1 MLTEFNMKKYIF
13 EEIMKLMQTTN
24 PRKKANIR
32 RLLAG
37 VLAAMLM
44 LSPMVAYADTDK
56 PAIKTSNY
64 VIRDMSDARNALET
78 LARKAP
84 INACIYLKESY
95 TIREE
100 ADPYSASVATL
111 ASGQSVNITSV
122 GADEGRNIWYKVTV
136 GTAMGT
142 FTGYAEREF
151 VACADARFVEW
162 ADKYITTTG
171 REEVA
176 STTNC
181 EDIEM
186 FPEEY
191 KDKLY
196 ALKKTHPEWIFVKT
210 ATNLDWSKSVSAEG
224 KGDISLIYT
233 KGSPTSYIEASY
245 GDNVWSY
252 ASDGIIAYYMDPR
265 NFLTEE
271 QVFQFEQ
278 LSYNSEYHSES
289 SVQQIL
295 NGTFMEGNVEGTS
308 TRYAT
313 AFMNYGARYKV
324 SPIMQAARV
333 YSEQGKNGST
343 LISGTYPGYENLYNY
358 YNVKASGATQKE
370 CIINGLTYAREK
382 GWNTRLKALE
392 GGASFLSSNYISK
405 GQDTYYFQKFNVSST
420 YYAPYTHQY
429 MQDISAARKNATSSY
444 KSYSNSGLTK
454 GTAFVFRIPVYNN
467 MPSGTCNKPD
477 AKDTLSL
484 DITTVENLPV
494 DGSAVIRTLI
504 NGGANLNYD
513 VSFTSDNTSVA
524 EVSEQGVIT
533 GRKPGKAT
541 ITVSADSINSATCS
555 VNVIKADISVD
566 DAALEPIDITHD
578 PNRTLRDIELPD
590 GYSFANPDTV
600 PTVTNEGYT
609 VNYAPDESKY
619 NSISMNVTI
628 NVAKATISADELSL
642 PDDLECNVSTEL
654 SSIPLPENYSWVD
667 GGSTVSSRAG
677 VYTYKANYCPDYDNY
692 EVLKD
697 IEISVKV
704 NCVEHNFSDWSISGN
719 VKTRHCLNCDV
730 TESLDI
736 VDEVDDDD
744 CLTNGHNMVDGVCA
758 NCGYKEPTVDEH
770 IHSYTESG
778 DTATCEE
785 DGVKTFTCS
794 CGDSYTEPSKAKGHS
809 YLKGV
814 CENCGASIEVTPA
827 ITAIPST
834 IPEKSPS
841 PSVAPTNKPAA
852 TEAVT
857 PAVTKTPSP
866 TVTPTPTSEPTKAP
880 TPTPS
885 KSVVPEITKLVTPTP
900 TSVPTS
906 EPTKVPSP
914 TPSKVVVPE
923 ITKLVTPTPTSAPT
937 AAPTKAPTPTSEPTK
952 APTPTVTKTPTPTTT
967 PTTAPTN
974 APTTAG
980 GNDNNNNAT
989 GNTNTTS
996 EGSTGTIALPTIVP
1010 LPSAANGN
1018 QAIGGAGGAGNTA
1031 GGAATG
1037 NNTTAETANG
1047 AGNTA
1052 NTNPTDADLTE
1063 PDDYGIDPV
1072 TGLPIGEDG
1081 SASGNDGSEAGSSH
1095 DTVKPVIEL
1104 ENNTVI
1110 TGETLKNMGI
1120 SGEVELKLD
1129 NGVTWDIDL
1138 TGADMEALSI
1148 DLQVDLGNAAV
1159 PEEVIDKLDCDEY
1172 MLMSLSHDGEFGFRV
1187 KLAVPIP
1194 ESEQGRYA
1202 NLYYY
1207 NPVTKK
1213 TELVDSVLVTDQTA
1227 TFSMSHA
1234 SDYVITFTDR
1244 QQVVGNGMNVMMIIL
1259 IVLIVV
1265 VGLGVLGF
1273 LLWKLRAIPIENDYF
1288 DEEDNSLT

>member
-13 EEIMKLMQTTN
+13 EEIMKIMLTTN
-24 PRKKANIR
+24 PRKKVNIR
-32 RLLAG
+32 RLVAG
-37 VLAAMLM
+37 ALAAMLM
-44 LSPMVAYADTDK
+44 LSPMMAYADTDK

-64 VIRDMSDARNALET
+64 VISDMSNARNALET

-84 INACIYLKESY
+84 INACIYLKENY

-136 GTAMGT
+136 GTAVGT
-142 FTGYAEREF
+142 YTGYAEREF

-196 ALKKTHPEWIFVKT
+196 ALKKAHPEWIFVKT

-271 QVFQFEQ
+271 QIFQFEQ

-392 GGASFLSSNYISK
+392 GGASFLSNNYISK

-429 MQDISAARKNATSSY
+429 MQDITAARKNATSSY

-454 GTAFVFRIPVYNN
+454 GTSFVFRIPVYNN

-477 AKDTLSL
+477 VRDSLSL

-504 NGGANLNYD
+504 NGGSNLNYD
-513 VSFTSDNTSVA
+513 VSFRSDNTSVA
-524 EVSEQGVIT
+524 EVSEQGMIT
-533 GRKPGKAT
+533 GKKPGKAT
-541 ITVSADSINSATCS
+541 ITVSADGINSATCA

-566 DAALEPIDITHD
+566 DAALEPIDITYD
-578 PNRTLRDIELPD
+578 PNRTLKDIELPD

-628 NVAKATISADELSL
+628 NVAKATVSADDLTIPS
-642 PDDLECNVSTEL
+642 DLECNVSTEL

-667 GGSTVSSRAG
+667 GGSIVSSRAG

-719 VKTRHCLNCDV
+719 VKTRHCLNCDASE
-730 TESLDI
+730 TLDI

-744 CLTNGHNMVDGVCA
+744 CLTNGHDMVDGVCSR
-758 NCGYKEPTVDEH
+758 CGYKEPTVDEH

-785 DGVKTFTCS
+785 DGQKTFTCS
-794 CGDSYTEPSKAKGHS
+794 CGDSYNEPSKAKGHS
-809 YLKGV
+809 YLNGV
-814 CENCGASIEVTPA
+814 CENCGASIKVTPA

-834 IPEKSPS
+834 IPEKTPS

-857 PAVTKTPSP
+857 PNVTKTPSP
-866 TVTPTPTSEPTKAP
+866 TVTKTPSPTVTKTPSPTVTKTPTPTSAPTKAP
-880 TPTPS
+880 TPTPTPS
-885 KSVVPEITKLVTPTP
+885 KAAVPEITKLVTPTP
-900 TSVPTS
+900 TPVVTKAPSPTS
-906 EPTKVPSP
+906 APTSAPTKV
-914 TPSKVVVPE
+914 
-923 ITKLVTPTPTSAPT
+923 PTPTSAPT
-937 AAPTKAPTPTSEPTK
+937 
-952 APTPTVTKTPTPTTT
+952 
-967 PTTAPTN
+967 
-974 APTTAG
+974 TAG
-980 GNDNNNNAT
+980 ENDNNNNT
-989 GNTNTTS
+989 GNTTS
-996 EGSTGTIALPTIVP
+996 AGGSTGTIALPTIVP
-1010 LPSAANGN
+1010 LPSTDNGN
-1018 QAIGGAGGAGNTA
+1018 QAIGAIGITGNT
-1031 GGAATG
+1031 
-1037 NNTTAETANG
+1037 
-1047 AGNTA
+1047 
-1052 NTNPTDADLTE
+1052 
-1063 PDDYGIDPV
+1063 IDV
-1072 TGLPIGEDG
+1072 TGSETEIQTDEYESTGEKNG
-1081 SASGNDGSEAGSSH
+1081 STGENNSSTGENDGGEAGSSNV
-1095 DTVKPVIEL
+1095 TVKPVIEL
-1104 ENNTVI
+1104 EDNTVI
-1110 TGETLKNMGI
+1110 TGETLTNMGI
-1120 SGEVELKLD
+1120 AGEVELKLD

-1138 TGADMEALSI
+1138 TGTDMAALSI
-1148 DLQVDLGNAAV
+1148 DLQVDIGSAEI
-1159 PEEVIDKLDCDEY
+1159 PEEVIGKLNCDEY
-1172 MLMSLSHDGEFGFRV
+1172 TLMSLSHDGEFGFKV
-1187 KLAVPIP
+1187 KLSVPVP

-1207 NPVTKK
+1207 NPVTRK
-1213 TELVDSVLVTDQTA
+1213 TELVDSVLVADSMA

-1234 SDYVITFTDR
+1234 SDYVITFTDK
-1244 QQVVGNGMNVMMIIL
+1244 QQVVGNGLNVMMIIL
-1259 IVLIVV
+1259 IILIVV

-1273 LLWKLRAIPIENDYF
+1273 LLWKLRAIPIDNDYF

>member
-13 EEIMKLMQTTN
+13 EEIMKLMLTTN
-24 PRKKANIR
+24 PRKKVNIR
-32 RLLAG
+32 RLVAG
-37 VLAAMLM
+37 ALAAMLM
-44 LSPMVAYADTDK
+44 LSPMMAYADTDK

-64 VIRDMSDARNALET
+64 VISDMSDARNALET

-111 ASGQSVNITSV
+111 ASGQPVNITSV
-122 GADEGRNIWYKVTV
+122 DADEGRNIWYKVTV
-136 GTAMGT
+136 GTAVGT
-142 FTGYAEREF
+142 YTGYAEREF

-196 ALKKTHPEWIFVKT
+196 ALKKAHPEWIFVKT

-271 QVFQFEQ
+271 QIFQFEQ

-333 YSEQGKNGST
+333 YSEQGRNGST

-420 YYAPYTHQY
+420 YYAHYTHQY
-429 MQDISAARKNATSSY
+429 MQDITAARKNATSNY
-444 KSYSNSGLTK
+444 KSYSNSGLIK
-454 GTAFVFRIPVYNN
+454 GTPFVFRIPVYNN

-477 AKDTLSL
+477 VRDSLSL

-504 NGGANLNYD
+504 NGGSNLNYD
-513 VSFTSDNTSVA
+513 VSFRSDNTSVA

-533 GRKPGKAT
+533 GMKPGKAT
-541 ITVSADSINSATCS
+541 ITVSADGINSATCA

-566 DAALEPIDITHD
+566 DAALEPIDITYD
-578 PNRTLRDIELPD
+578 PNRTLKDIELPD

-628 NVAKATISADELSL
+628 NVAKATVSADDLTIPS
-642 PDDLECNVSTEL
+642 DLECNVSTEL

-667 GGSTVSSRAG
+667 GGSIVSSRAG

-719 VKTRHCLNCDV
+719 VKTRHCLNCDASE
-730 TESLDI
+730 TLDI

-744 CLTNGHNMVDGVCA
+744 CLTNGHDMVDGVCSR
-758 NCGYKEPTVDEH
+758 CGYKEPTVDEH

-785 DGVKTFTCS
+785 DGQKTFTCS
-794 CGDSYTEPSKAKGHS
+794 CGDSYNEPSKAKGHS
-809 YLKGV
+809 YLNGV
-814 CENCGASIEVTPA
+814 CENCGASIKVTPA

-834 IPEKSPS
+834 IPEKTPS

-857 PAVTKTPSP
+857 PNVTKTPSP
-866 TVTPTPTSEPTKAP
+866 TVTKTPSPTVTKTPTPTSAPTKAP
-880 TPTPS
+880 TPTPTPS
-885 KSVVPEITKLVTPTP
+885 KAAVPEITKLVTPTP
-900 TSVPTS
+900 TPVV
-906 EPTKVPSP
+906 TKAPS
-914 TPSKVVVPE
+914 
-923 ITKLVTPTPTSAPT
+923 PTSAPT
-937 AAPTKAPTPTSEPTK
+937 SESTKVPTPTSVPTS
-952 APTPTVTKTPTPTTT
+952 
-967 PTTAPTN
+967 

-980 GNDNNNNAT
+980 ENDNNNNT
-989 GNTNTTS
+989 GNTTS
-996 EGSTGTIALPTIVP
+996 AAGSTGTIALPTIVP
-1010 LPSAANGN
+1010 LPSTDNGN
-1018 QAIGGAGGAGNTA
+1018 QAIGAIGITGNTIDVN
-1031 GGAATG
+1031 GNETEIQTDEYRSTG
-1037 NNTTAETANG
+1037 ENNSSTGENNSSTGENNG
-1047 AGNTA
+1047 S
-1052 NTNPTDADLTE
+1052 
-1063 PDDYGIDPV
+1063 
-1072 TGLPIGEDG
+1072 TGE
-1081 SASGNDGSEAGSSH
+1081 NDGSEAGSSNV
-1095 DTVKPVIEL
+1095 TVKPVIEL
-1104 ENNTVI
+1104 EDNTVI
-1110 TGETLKNMGI
+1110 TGETLTNMGI
-1120 SGEVELKLD
+1120 AGEVELKLD

-1138 TGADMEALSI
+1138 TGTDMAALSI
-1148 DLQVDLGNAAV
+1148 DLQVDIGSAEI
-1159 PEEVIDKLDCDEY
+1159 PDEVIGKLNCDEY
-1172 MLMSLSHDGEFGFRV
+1172 MLMSLSHDGEFGFKV
-1187 KLAVPIP
+1187 KLSIP
-1194 ESEQGRYA
+1194 VTESEQGRYA

-1207 NPVTKK
+1207 NPVTRK
-1213 TELVDSVLVTDQTA
+1213 TELVDSVLVADSMA

-1234 SDYVITFTDR
+1234 SDYVITFTDK
-1244 QQVVGNGMNVMMIIL
+1244 QQVVGNGLNVMMIIL
-1259 IVLIVV
+1259 IILIVV

-1273 LLWKLRAIPIENDYF
+1273 LLWKLRAIPIDNDYF

>member
-13 EEIMKLMQTTN
+13 EEIMKLMLTTN
-24 PRKKANIR
+24 PRKKVNIR
-32 RLLAG
+32 RLVAG
-37 VLAAMLM
+37 ALAAMLM
-44 LSPMVAYADTDK
+44 LSPMMAYADTDK

-64 VIRDMSDARNALET
+64 VISDMSNARNALET

-122 GADEGRNIWYKVTV
+122 AADEGRNIWYKVTV
-136 GTAMGT
+136 GTAVGT
-142 FTGYAEREF
+142 YTGYAEREF

-196 ALKKTHPEWIFVKT
+196 ALKKAHPEWIFVKT

-271 QVFQFEQ
+271 QIFQFEQ
-278 LSYNSEYHSES
+278 LSYNSEYHTEN
-289 SVQQIL
+289 SVQKIL

-477 AKDTLSL
+477 VRDSLSL

-504 NGGANLNYD
+504 NGGSNLNYD
-513 VSFTSDNTSVA
+513 VSFRSDNTSVA

-533 GRKPGKAT
+533 GKKPGKAT
-541 ITVSADSINSATCS
+541 ITVSADGINSATCA

-566 DAALEPIDITHD
+566 DAALEPIDITYD
-578 PNRTLRDIELPD
+578 PNRTLKDIELPD

-600 PTVTNEGYT
+600 PTVTNEGYM

-628 NVAKATISADELSL
+628 NVAKATVSADDLTIPS
-642 PDDLECNVSTEL
+642 DLECNVSTEL

-667 GGSTVSSRAG
+667 GGSIVSSRAG

-719 VKTRHCLNCDV
+719 VKTRHCLNCDASE
-730 TESLDI
+730 TLDI

-744 CLTNGHNMVDGVCA
+744 CLTNGHDMVDGVCSR
-758 NCGYKEPTVDEH
+758 CGYKEPTVDEH

-785 DGVKTFTCS
+785 DGQKTFTCS
-794 CGDSYTEPSKAKGHS
+794 CGDSYNEPSKAKGHS
-809 YLKGV
+809 YLNGV
-814 CENCGASIEVTPA
+814 CENCGASIKVTPA

-834 IPEKSPS
+834 IPEKTPS

-857 PAVTKTPSP
+857 PDVTKTPSP
-866 TVTPTPTSEPTKAP
+866 TVTKTPSPTVTKTPTPTSAPTKAP
-880 TPTPS
+880 TPTPTPS
-885 KSVVPEITKLVTPTP
+885 KAAVPEITKLVTPTP
-900 TSVPTS
+900 VVTKAPSPTS
-906 EPTKVPSP
+906 EPTSAPTKV
-914 TPSKVVVPE
+914 
-923 ITKLVTPTPTSAPT
+923 PTPTSAPT
-937 AAPTKAPTPTSEPTK
+937 S
-952 APTPTVTKTPTPTTT
+952 
-967 PTTAPTN
+967 

-980 GNDNNNNAT
+980 ENDNNNNT
-989 GNTNTTS
+989 GNTTS
-996 EGSTGTIALPTIVP
+996 AGGSTGTIALPTIVP
-1010 LPSAANGN
+1010 LPSTDNGN
-1018 QAIGGAGGAGNTA
+1018 QAIGAIGITGNTIDVD
-1031 GGAATG
+1031 GNETEIQTDEYGSTG
-1037 NNTTAETANG
+1037 ENNGSTGENNG
-1047 AGNTA
+1047 S
-1052 NTNPTDADLTE
+1052 
-1063 PDDYGIDPV
+1063 
-1072 TGLPIGEDG
+1072 TGE
-1081 SASGNDGSEAGSSH
+1081 NDGSEAGNSNV
-1095 DTVKPVIEL
+1095 TVKPVIEL
-1104 ENNTVI
+1104 EDNTVI
-1110 TGETLKNMGI
+1110 TGETLTNMGI
-1120 SGEVELKLD
+1120 AGEVELKLD

-1138 TGADMEALSI
+1138 TGADMAALSI
-1148 DLQVDLGNAAV
+1148 DLQVDIGSAEI
-1159 PEEVIDKLDCDEY
+1159 PEEVISKLNCDEY
-1172 MLMSLSHDGEFGFRV
+1172 TLMSLSHDGEFGFKV
-1187 KLAVPIP
+1187 KLSVPVP

-1207 NPVTKK
+1207 NPVTRK
-1213 TELVDSVLVTDQTA
+1213 TELVDSVLVADSMA

-1234 SDYVITFTDR
+1234 SDYVITYTDK
-1244 QQVVGNGMNVMMIIL
+1244 QQVVGNGLNVMMIIL
-1259 IVLIVV
+1259 IILIVV

-1273 LLWKLRAIPIENDYF
+1273 LLWKLRAIPIDNDYF

>member
-1 MLTEFNMKKYIF
+1 MKKYIF
-13 EEIMKLMQTTN
+13 EEIMKIMLTTN
-24 PRKKANIR
+24 PRKKVNIR
-32 RLLAG
+32 RLVAG
-37 VLAAMLM
+37 ALAAMLM
-44 LSPMVAYADTDK
+44 LSPMMAYADTDK

-64 VIRDMSDARNALET
+64 VISDMSNARNALET

-84 INACIYLKESY
+84 INACIYLKENY

-122 GADEGRNIWYKVTV
+122 DADEGRNIWYKVTV
-136 GTAMGT
+136 GTAVGT
-142 FTGYAEREF
+142 YTGYAEREF

-196 ALKKTHPEWIFVKT
+196 ALKKAHPEWIFVKT

-224 KGDISLIYT
+224 KGNISLIYT
-233 KGSPTSYIEASY
+233 KGNPTSYIEAAY

-271 QVFQFEQ
+271 QIFQFEQ
-278 LSYNSEYHSES
+278 LSYNSEYHTEN
-289 SVQQIL
+289 SVQKIL

-313 AFMNYGARYKV
+313 AFMNYGAQYKV

-429 MQDISAARKNATSSY
+429 MQDITAARKNATSNY

-454 GTAFVFRIPVYNN
+454 GTSFVFRIPVYNN

-477 AKDTLSL
+477 VRDSLSL

-504 NGGANLNYD
+504 NGGSNLNYD
-513 VSFTSDNTSVA
+513 VSFKSDNTSVA

-533 GRKPGKAT
+533 GKKPGKAT
-541 ITVSADSINSATCS
+541 ITVSADGINSATCA

-566 DAALEPIDITHD
+566 DAALEPIDITYD
-578 PNRTLRDIELPD
+578 PNRTLKDIELPD

-628 NVAKATISADELSL
+628 NVAKATVSADDLTIPS
-642 PDDLECNVSTEL
+642 DLECNVSTEL

-667 GGSTVSSRAG
+667 GGSIVSSRAG

-719 VKTRHCLNCDV
+719 VKTRHCLNCDASE
-730 TESLDI
+730 TLDI

-744 CLTNGHNMVDGVCA
+744 CLTNGHDMVDGVCSR
-758 NCGYKEPTVDEH
+758 CGYKEPTVDEH

-785 DGVKTFTCS
+785 DGQKTFTCS
-794 CGDSYTEPSKAKGHS
+794 CGDSYNEPSKAKGHS
-809 YLKGV
+809 YLNGV
-814 CENCGASIEVTPA
+814 CENCGASIKVTPA

-834 IPEKSPS
+834 IPEKTPS

-857 PAVTKTPSP
+857 PNVTKTPSP
-866 TVTPTPTSEPTKAP
+866 TVTKTPSPTVTKTPTPTSAPTKAP
-880 TPTPS
+880 TPTPTPS
-885 KSVVPEITKLVTPTP
+885 KAAVPEITKLVTPTP
-900 TSVPTS
+900 TPVV
-906 EPTKVPSP
+906 TKAPS
-914 TPSKVVVPE
+914 
-923 ITKLVTPTPTSAPT
+923 PTSAPT
-937 AAPTKAPTPTSEPTK
+937 SESTKVPTPTSVPTS
-952 APTPTVTKTPTPTTT
+952 
-967 PTTAPTN
+967 

-980 GNDNNNNAT
+980 ENDNNNNT
-989 GNTNTTS
+989 GNTTS
-996 EGSTGTIALPTIVP
+996 AGGSTGTIALPTIVP
-1010 LPSAANGN
+1010 LPSTDNGN
-1018 QAIGGAGGAGNTA
+1018 QAIGAIGITGNTIDVN
-1031 GGAATG
+1031 GNETEIQTDEYGSTG
-1037 NNTTAETANG
+1037 ENNG
-1047 AGNTA
+1047 S
-1052 NTNPTDADLTE
+1052 
-1063 PDDYGIDPV
+1063 
-1072 TGLPIGEDG
+1072 TGENNSSMGE
-1081 SASGNDGSEAGSSH
+1081 NNGSEAGSSNV
-1095 DTVKPVIEL
+1095 TVKPVIEL
-1104 ENNTVI
+1104 EDNTVI
-1110 TGETLKNMGI
+1110 TGETLTNMGI

-1138 TGADMEALSI
+1138 TGTDMAALSI
-1148 DLQVDLGNAAV
+1148 DLQVDIGSAEI
-1159 PEEVIDKLDCDEY
+1159 PEEVIGKLNCDEY
-1172 MLMSLSHDGEFGFRV
+1172 MLMSLSHDGEFGFKV
-1187 KLAVPIP
+1187 KLSIP
-1194 ESEQGRYA
+1194 VTESEQGRYA

-1207 NPVTKK
+1207 NPVTRK
-1213 TELVDSVLVTDQTA
+1213 TELVDSVLVADSMA

-1234 SDYVITFTDR
+1234 SDYVITYTDK
-1244 QQVVGNGMNVMMIIL
+1244 QQVVGNGLNVMMIIL
-1259 IVLIVV
+1259 IILIVV

-1273 LLWKLRAIPIENDYF
+1273 LLWKLRAIPIDNDYF

>member
-13 EEIMKLMQTTN
+13 EEIMKLMLTTN

-32 RLLAG
+32 RLVAG
-37 VLAAMLM
+37 ALAAMLM
-44 LSPMVAYADTDK
+44 LSPMMAYADTDK

-64 VIRDMSDARNALET
+64 VISDMSDARNALET

-122 GADEGRNIWYKVTV
+122 DADEGRNIWYKVTV
-136 GTAMGT
+136 GTAVGT
-142 FTGYAEREF
+142 YTGYAEREF
-151 VACADARFVEW
+151 VACADARFAEW

-196 ALKKTHPEWIFVKT
+196 ALKKAHPEWIFVKT

-271 QVFQFEQ
+271 QIFQFEQ

-313 AFMNYGARYKV
+313 AFMNYGAQYKV

-477 AKDTLSL
+477 VRDSLSL

-504 NGGANLNYD
+504 NGGSNLNYD
-513 VSFTSDNTSVA
+513 VSFKSDNTSVA

-533 GRKPGKAT
+533 GKKPGKAT
-541 ITVSADSINSATCS
+541 ITVSADGINSATCA

-566 DAALEPIDITHD
+566 DAALEPIDITYD
-578 PNRTLRDIELPD
+578 PNRTLKDIELPD

-628 NVAKATISADELSL
+628 NVAKATVSADDLTIPS
-642 PDDLECNVSTEL
+642 DLECNVSTEL

-667 GGSTVSSRAG
+667 GGSIVSSRAG

-719 VKTRHCLNCDV
+719 VKTRHCLNCDASE
-730 TESLDI
+730 TLDI

-744 CLTNGHNMVDGVCA
+744 CLTNGHDMVDGVCSR
-758 NCGYKEPTVDEH
+758 CGYKEPTVDEH

-785 DGVKTFTCS
+785 DGQKTFTCS
-794 CGDSYTEPSKAKGHS
+794 CGDSYNEPSKAKGHS
-809 YLKGV
+809 YLNGV
-814 CENCGASIEVTPA
+814 CENCGASIKVTPA

-834 IPEKSPS
+834 IPEKTPS

-857 PAVTKTPSP
+857 PNVTKTPSP
-866 TVTPTPTSEPTKAP
+866 TVTKAPTPTSAPTKAP
-880 TPTPS
+880 TPTPTPS
-885 KSVVPEITKLVTPTP
+885 KAAVPEITKLVTPTP
-900 TSVPTS
+900 T
-906 EPTKVPSP
+906 P
-914 TPSKVVVPE
+914 TPSKAAVPE
-923 ITKLVTPTPTSAPT
+923 ITKLVTPTPTPAPSKAAVPEITKLVTPTPTPTPSKAAVPEITKLVTPTPTPVVTKAPSPTSAPT
-937 AAPTKAPTPTSEPTK
+937 SAPTKVPTPTSEPTS
-952 APTPTVTKTPTPTTT
+952 
-967 PTTAPTN
+967 

-980 GNDNNNNAT
+980 ENDNNNNT
-989 GNTNTTS
+989 GNTTS
-996 EGSTGTIALPTIVP
+996 AGGSTGTIALPTIVP
-1010 LPSAANGN
+1010 LPSTDNGN
-1018 QAIGGAGGAGNTA
+1018 QAIGAIGITGNTIDI
-1031 GGAATG
+1031 TG
-1037 NNTTAETANG
+1037 NETEIQTDEYESTGENNG
-1047 AGNTA
+1047 S
-1052 NTNPTDADLTE
+1052 
-1063 PDDYGIDPV
+1063 
-1072 TGLPIGEDG
+1072 TGENNGSTGE
-1081 SASGNDGSEAGSSH
+1081 NDGSEAGSSNV
-1095 DTVKPVIEL
+1095 TVKPVIEL
-1104 ENNTVI
+1104 EDNTVI
-1110 TGETLKNMGI
+1110 TGETLTNMGI
-1120 SGEVELKLD
+1120 AGEVELKLD

-1138 TGADMEALSI
+1138 TGADMAALSI
-1148 DLQVDLGNAAV
+1148 NLQVDIGSAEI
-1159 PEEVIDKLDCDEY
+1159 PDEVIGKLNCDEY
-1172 MLMSLSHDGEFGFRV
+1172 TLMSLSHDGEFGFKV
-1187 KLAVPIP
+1187 KLSVPVP

-1207 NPVTKK
+1207 NPVTRK
-1213 TELVDSVLVTDQTA
+1213 TELVDSVLVADSMA

-1234 SDYVITFTDR
+1234 SDYVITYTDK
-1244 QQVVGNGMNVMMIIL
+1244 QQVVGNGLNVMMIIL
-1259 IVLIVV
+1259 IILIVV

-1273 LLWKLRAIPIENDYF
+1273 LLWKLRAIPIDNDYF

>member
-1 MLTEFNMKKYIF
+1 MKKYIF
-13 EEIMKLMQTTN
+13 EEIMKLMLTTN
-24 PRKKANIR
+24 PRKKVNIR
-32 RLLAG
+32 RLVAG
-37 VLAAMLM
+37 ALAAMLM
-44 LSPMVAYADTDK
+44 LSPMMAYADTDK

-64 VIRDMSDARNALET
+64 VISDMSDARNALET

-111 ASGQSVNITSV
+111 ASGQSINITSV

-136 GTAMGT
+136 GTAVGT
-142 FTGYAEREF
+142 YTGYAEREF

-196 ALKKTHPEWIFVKT
+196 ALKKAHPEWIFVKT

-271 QVFQFEQ
+271 QIFQFEQ
-278 LSYNSEYHSES
+278 LSDKSEYHSEN

-370 CIINGLTYAREK
+370 CIINGLTYAREV

-392 GGASFLSSNYISK
+392 GGASFLSNNYISK

-420 YYAPYTHQY
+420 YYAHYTHQY
-429 MQDISAARKNATSSY
+429 MQDITAARKNATSNY
-444 KSYSNSGLTK
+444 KSYSNSGLIK
-454 GTAFVFRIPVYNN
+454 GTPFVFRIPVYNN

-477 AKDTLSL
+477 VRDSLSL

-504 NGGANLNYD
+504 NGGSNLNYD
-513 VSFTSDNTSVA
+513 VSFRSDNTSVA

-533 GRKPGKAT
+533 GKKPGKAT
-541 ITVSADSINSATCS
+541 ITVSADGINSATCA

-566 DAALEPIDITHD
+566 DAALEPIDITYD
-578 PNRTLRDIELPD
+578 PNRTLKDIELPD

-628 NVAKATISADELSL
+628 NVAKATVSADDLTIPS
-642 PDDLECNVSTEL
+642 DLECNVSTEL

-667 GGSTVSSRAG
+667 GGSIVSSRAG

-719 VKTRHCLNCDV
+719 VKTRHCLNCDASE
-730 TESLDI
+730 TLDI

-744 CLTNGHNMVDGVCA
+744 CLTNGHDMVDGVCSR
-758 NCGYKEPTVDEH
+758 CGYKEPTVDEH

-785 DGVKTFTCS
+785 DGQKTFTCS
-794 CGDSYTEPSKAKGHS
+794 CGDSYNEPSKAKGHS
-809 YLKGV
+809 YLNGV
-814 CENCGASIEVTPA
+814 CENCGASIKVTPA

-834 IPEKSPS
+834 IPEKTPS

-857 PAVTKTPSP
+857 PNVTKTPSP
-866 TVTPTPTSEPTKAP
+866 TVTKTPSPTVTKTPTPTSAPTKAP
-880 TPTPS
+880 TPTPTPS
-885 KSVVPEITKLVTPTP
+885 KAAVPEITKLVTPTP
-900 TSVPTS
+900 TPVVTKAPSPTS
-906 EPTKVPSP
+906 APTSAPTKV
-914 TPSKVVVPE
+914 
-923 ITKLVTPTPTSAPT
+923 LTPTSAPT
-937 AAPTKAPTPTSEPTK
+937 S
-952 APTPTVTKTPTPTTT
+952 
-967 PTTAPTN
+967 

-980 GNDNNNNAT
+980 ENDNNNNT
-989 GNTNTTS
+989 GNTTS
-996 EGSTGTIALPTIVP
+996 AGGSTGTIALPTIVP
-1010 LPSAANGN
+1010 LPSTDNGN
-1018 QAIGGAGGAGNTA
+1018 QAIGAIGITGNTIDVN
-1031 GGAATG
+1031 GNETEIQTDEYGSTG
-1037 NNTTAETANG
+1037 ENNSSTSENNG
-1047 AGNTA
+1047 S
-1052 NTNPTDADLTE
+1052 
-1063 PDDYGIDPV
+1063 
-1072 TGLPIGEDG
+1072 TGENNGSTGE
-1081 SASGNDGSEAGSSH
+1081 NYGSEAGSSNV
-1095 DTVKPVIEL
+1095 TVKPVIEL
-1104 ENNTVI
+1104 EDNTVI
-1110 TGETLKNMGI
+1110 TGETLTNMGI
-1120 SGEVELKLD
+1120 AGEVELKLD

-1138 TGADMEALSI
+1138 TGTDMAALSI
-1148 DLQVDLGNAAV
+1148 DLQVDIGSAEI
-1159 PEEVIDKLDCDEY
+1159 PEEVIGKLNCDEY
-1172 MLMSLSHDGEFGFRV
+1172 ALMSLSHDGEFGFKV
-1187 KLAVPIP
+1187 KLSVPVP

-1207 NPVTKK
+1207 NPVTRK
-1213 TELVDSVLVTDQTA
+1213 TELVDSVLVADSMA

-1234 SDYVITFTDR
+1234 SDYVITFTDK
-1244 QQVVGNGMNVMMIIL
+1244 QQVVGNGLNVMMIIL
-1259 IVLIVV
+1259 IILIVV

-1273 LLWKLRAIPIENDYF
+1273 LLWKLRAIPIDNDYF